1 VPSLQISLSFLGLWK
16 VESLFSGR
24 FKWKTECPCNPW
36 VWTEYTQH
44 LFFIIVLWWFFG
56 GDRWVSLF
64 PRNIFAVKTWNI
76 KNYLKSYT
84 FLQFEDENNLHK
96 YFDVENFPYD
106 FESDKKVESKMVTVD
121 GKIGNCKLNC
131 IICLHLNLLK
141 NISIS
146 I

>member
-1 VPSLQISLSFLGLWK
+1 MKLNPQSNTDF
-16 VESLFSGR
+16 
-24 FKWKTECPCNPW
+24 PHCNLC
-36 VWTEYTQH
+36 T
-44 LFFIIVLWWFFG
+44 IIFYYKAY
-56 GDRWVSLF
+56 
-64 PRNIFAVKTWNI
+64 N
-76 KNYLKSYT
+76 
-84 FLQFEDENNLHK
+84 FLQFEDENNVHK

-146 I
+146 ISDVIFF